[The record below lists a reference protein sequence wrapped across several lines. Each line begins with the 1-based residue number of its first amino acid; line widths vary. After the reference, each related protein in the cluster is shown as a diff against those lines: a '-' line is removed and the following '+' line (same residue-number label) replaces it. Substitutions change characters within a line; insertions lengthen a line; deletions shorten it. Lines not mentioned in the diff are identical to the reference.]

1 MDCYLETWHIG
12 PRSRKDFLDGD
23 GRAAAQVLESN
34 SKMKFEN
41 SISTNGNFFKFF
53 QLTKMYVTKIEL
65 MKPFGTRRNKS

>member
-23 GRAAAQVLESN
+23 GRAAVQVLEVN
-34 SKMKFEN
+34 FKMKFEN

-53 QLTKMYVTKIEL
+53 QLTKVYVTKIEL
-65 MKPFGTRRNKS
+65 MQLFGTRRNKI